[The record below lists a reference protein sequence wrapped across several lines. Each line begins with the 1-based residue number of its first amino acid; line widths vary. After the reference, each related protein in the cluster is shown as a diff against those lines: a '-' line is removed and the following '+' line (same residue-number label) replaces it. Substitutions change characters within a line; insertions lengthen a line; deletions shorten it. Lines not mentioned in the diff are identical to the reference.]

1 MGQSR
6 TVREWL
12 NSVRG
17 EPPNSRGLPAIVAS
31 MVAVPIPVLAW
42 LLPPPLVLPISSL
55 VLLSGAAIAALF
67 AWLHSTEPGSA
78 EITLWDLAGAFAF
91 IGLAAGGLSE
101 PMHVAH
107 LFGVAL
113 PAP

>member
-1 MGQSR
+1 MV
-6 TVREWL
+6 TVP
-12 NSVRG
+12 V
-17 EPPNSRGLPAIVAS
+17 
-31 MVAVPIPVLAW
+31 PVLAW

-55 VLLSGAAIAALF
+55 VLVSGAAVAALF
-67 AWLHSTEPGSA
+67 AWLCSTEPASPG
-78 EITLWDLAGAFAF
+78 ITLWDLAGAFAF

-107 LFGVAL
+107 LFRVAL

>member
-12 NSVRG
+12 NSARR
-17 EPPNSRGLPAIVAS
+17 EPPSSRGLPAIVAS

-42 LLPPPLVLPISSL
+42 LLPPSLVLPISSL
-55 VLLSGAAIAALF
+55 VLLSCAAVVALF
-67 AWLHSTEPGSA
+67 AWLRSAEPGSPG
-78 EITLWDLAGAFAF
+78 ITLWDLAGAFAF
-91 IGLAAGGLSE
+91 IALAAGGLSE
-101 PMHVAH
+101 PIHVAH

>member
-1 MGQSR
+1 
-6 TVREWL
+6 
-12 NSVRG
+12 
-17 EPPNSRGLPAIVAS
+17 
-31 MVAVPIPVLAW
+31 MVVLPIPVLAW
-42 LLPPPLVLPISSL
+42 LLPPSLVLPMSSL
-55 VLLSGAAIAALF
+55 VLLSGAAVVALF
-67 AWLHSTEPGSA
+67 AWLRNTEPGSA
-78 EITLWDLAGAFAF
+78 GITLWDLAGAFAF